1 MKKSE
6 SIKNIAKALMTFQLK
21 AEKISKDS
29 TNPFFKSKYASLSN
43 ILEHIQIPLGECE
56 LSIAQFPDESGLTTI
71 LMHTSGEYLESTY
84 QMPVSKIND
93 PQAVGSAITYARR
106 YALGSILGLNI
117 EEDDDANK
125 ASLHTQNIQRVAEVI
140 KERVHQEI
148 HSAPTPVSN
157 DEKKWLNRYTDK
169 SKSKE
174 TVEWLNVVEKMGL
187 GVITMS
193 DVKKSYKVSK
203 EIESMLTELIPF

>member
-29 TNPFFKSKYASLSN
+29 TNPFFKSKYASLTN

-117 EEDDDANK
+117 EDDDDANK
-125 ASLHTQNIQRVAEVI
+125 AAEPAKRIIQEVHE
-140 KERVHQEI
+140 KI
-148 HSAPTPVSN
+148 HKHEPQQIST

-169 SKSKE
+169 TKSKE

-203 EIESMLTELIPF
+203 EIESMLNELIPF

>member
-1 MKKSE
+1 MRKSD
-6 SIKNIAKALMTFQLK
+6 SIKNIAKALMTFQTK

-84 QMPVSKIND
+84 LMPVSKIND

-125 ASLHTQNIQRVAEVI
+125 ASVHSQVQRIGEVI
-140 KERVHQEI
+140 KERVEREI
-148 HSAPTPVSN
+148 SPTPTQPFN
-157 DEKKWLNRYTDK
+157 DDKKWLNRYTDK

-174 TVEWLNVVEKMGL
+174 TIEWKNVIEKMGL
-187 GVITMS
+187 GVITMA

-203 EIESMLTELIPF
+203 EIESMLTESIPF